1 MAYRRRHSSTKSTTF
16 EDFRLEEPPS
26 PLPAQPARASSAY
39 SRSASFTSSSVSAYR
54 DSDRRRRTQFQSPLI
69 SENHHQST
77 KVPTSW
83 GGSDKIAS
91 SPREIGGTSKS
102 EIEEEH
108 MTADMIQE
116 TGKLQIRRKPGVS
129 DTTFQ
134 FAEPST
140 PTNLNQNQVGLE
152 VQAKASGDIA
162 NVMAAKAKLLLRELK
177 TVKADLATAKERCAK
192 LEEENKALRES
203 RQKGDTPADDDL
215 IRLQLETLLAEKAR
229 LAHENSIYARENRF
243 LRETV
248 EYHQFTM
255 QEDIVYLDGQG
266 IEEEEAEDEAE
277 AEAYPI
283 HQMQPFHTPLQSV
296 PEASSSPIPSTP
308 SPSMHSSSELN
319 TTTAETIPSAEGSM
333 LQQQQQQPYPC

>member
-1 MAYRRRHSSTKSTTF
+1 MAYRRRHSATKSTTF
-16 EDFRLEEPPS
+16 EDCRSFLEEPPS

-69 SENHHQST
+69 SENHQST
-77 KVPTSW
+77 KVLTSW

-91 SPREIGGTSKS
+91 SLREIGGTSKS
-102 EIEEEH
+102 EFEEEH

-140 PTNLNQNQVGLE
+140 PTNLNHNQVGSE
-152 VQAKASGDIA
+152 VQAKVSGDVA

-177 TVKADLATAKERCAK
+177 IVKADLATAKERCAK
-192 LEEENKALRES
+192 LEEENKTLREN
-203 RQKGDTPADDDL
+203 RQKGETPADDDL

-255 QEDIVYLDGQG
+255 QEDIVYLDDQG
-266 IEEEEAEDEAE
+266 IEEE

-283 HQMQPFHTPLQSV
+283 HQMQPFYAPLQSV
-296 PEASSSPIPSTP
+296 PEGSSPVLPSSP
-308 SPSMHSSSELN
+308 SPSMHSSSSELN
-319 TTTAETIPSAEGSM
+319 TTAETMPTAEGSM
-333 LQQQQQQPYPC
+333 MMMQQQQQQQHPYPF

>member
-1 MAYRRRHSSTKSTTF
+1 MAYRRRHSATKSTTF

-54 DSDRRRRTQFQSPLI
+54 DSDRRRRTQ
-69 SENHHQST
+69 
-77 KVPTSW
+77 
-83 GGSDKIAS
+83 
-91 SPREIGGTSKS
+91 
-102 EIEEEH
+102 
-108 MTADMIQE
+108 
-116 TGKLQIRRKPGVS
+116 
-129 DTTFQ
+129 
-134 FAEPST
+134 
-140 PTNLNQNQVGLE
+140 
-152 VQAKASGDIA
+152 IA

-277 AEAYPI
+277 AYPI

-319 TTTAETIPSAEGSM
+319 TTTAETMPSAEGSM
-333 LQQQQQQPYPC
+333 QQQQQPYPC

>member
-1 MAYRRRHSSTKSTTF
+1 MAYRRRHSATKSTTF
-16 EDFRLEEPPS
+16 EDFRSFLEEPPS

-39 SRSASFTSSSVSAYR
+39 SRSASFTSSSFSAYR

-69 SENHHQST
+69 SENHQST
-77 KVPTSW
+77 NVLTSW

-91 SPREIGGTSKS
+91 SLREIGGTSKS
-102 EIEEEH
+102 EFEEEH

-134 FAEPST
+134 FTEPST
-140 PTNLNQNQVGLE
+140 PTNLNHNQVGSE
-152 VQAKASGDIA
+152 VQAKASGDVA

-192 LEEENKALRES
+192 LEEENKTLREN

-255 QEDIVYLDGQG
+255 QQDIVYLDDEG
-266 IEEEEAEDEAE
+266 IEEE

-283 HQMQPFHTPLQSV
+283 HQMQPFYAPLQSV
-296 PEASSSPIPSTP
+296 PEGSSPGPSSP
-308 SPSMHSSSELN
+308 SPSMQSSSELN
-319 TTTAETIPSAEGSM
+319 TTAETVPTAEGSM
-333 LQQQQQQPYPC
+333 MQQQQQQHPYPF